1 MALYISTEAN
11 RCLNCKKPLCMQG
24 CPINTP
30 IPQVISLFKENK
42 IREAGQLL
50 FQNNPMSLFCSIV
63 CDHASQ
69 CEGHCI
75 LNKKEAPIRFSNIE
89 RYISDACLD
98 RMELPL
104 EPLNDVKVAVI
115 GGGPAGI
122 SAAILLRQKGYLVT
136 IFEAKNK
143 IGGVLRYG
151 IPDFRLPRSMMDRY
165 EDKLLSMGIQ
175 IRTDATI
182 GGALEI
188 DDLFRDGYKA
198 IFIGTGV
205 WRPKKLGIQG
215 ESLSNVHFGI
225 DYLLNPASHN
235 LGKSLSILGMGN
247 VAMDVARTAFRYG
260 VEKVTLYARSKRVAA
275 SDHEVEYAKLDG
287 AQFVY
292 GMQVVSITEKGPVF
306 QESIFDEN
314 DKVIGLK
321 EDLIQMESDS
331 TIIAVSQMPKNKLA
345 QTTDGLVVTE
355 NGLLKVDEF
364 FQSSKEGIFGAG
376 DVVLG
381 SNTVVRAAATAK
393 KAVEAMDAYLQG
405 RPLKPAEEAAS

>member
-1 MALYISTEAN
+1 MALYISTEAS

-42 IREAGQLL
+42 IREAGQML

-75 LNKKEAPIRFSNIE
+75 LNRKEAPIRFSNIE

-98 RMELPL
+98 RMELPM
-104 EPLNDVKVAVI
+104 EPLNGIKVAVI

-165 EDKLLSMGIQ
+165 EDKLLAMDIQ

-215 ESLSNVHFGI
+215 ESLGNVHFGI
-225 DYLLNPASHN
+225 DYLLNPSSHK
-235 LGKSLSILGMGN
+235 LGKSLSVLGMGN

-260 VEKVTLYARSKRVAA
+260 VEKVTLYARAKRVAA
-275 SDHEVEYAKLDG
+275 SDHEVEYARLDG
-287 AQFVY
+287 AQFMF
-292 GMQVVSITEKGPVF
+292 GMQVVSINEKGPVF

-314 DKVIGLK
+314 DKVIGHK
-321 EDLIQMESDS
+321 EELIQVESDS
-331 TIIAVSQMPKNKLA
+331 TVIAVSQMPKNKLA
-345 QTTDGLVVTE
+345 QTTAGLVVTE

-405 RPLKPAEEAAS
+405 RPLKPAEGAAS

>member
-287 AQFVY
+287 AQFIY

>member
-42 IREAGQLL
+42 IREAGQML

-98 RMELPL
+98 RMDLPMAEL
-104 EPLNDVKVAVI
+104 NGIKVAVI

-122 SAAILLRQKGYLVT
+122 SAAILLRQKGYEVT

-165 EDKLLSMGIQ
+165 EDKLLAMGIQ

-225 DYLLNPASHN
+225 DYLLNPASHK

-247 VAMDVARTAFRYG
+247 VAMDVARTAFRHG
-260 VEKVTLYARSKRVAA
+260 VEKVTLYARAKRVAA

-287 AQFVY
+287 AQFMF

-306 QESIFDEN
+306 KESIFDEN
-314 DKVIGLK
+314 DKVIGLND
-321 EDLIQMESDS
+321 ELIQVESDS
-331 TIIAVSQMPKNKLA
+331 TIIAVSQMPKNKIS

-393 KAVEAMDAYLQG
+393 KAVDAMDAYLQG
-405 RPLKPAEEAAS
+405 RPLKPTEEAAS